1 MKNPSKPK
9 SRSHGFTL
17 IELLV
22 VIAIIAILASMLL
35 PALNQ
40 AKRSAKV
47 ILCANQ
53 ERQIG
58 LALAIYAGSWNSYP
72 SPSGT
77 NTSLL
82 HNTVESYPD
91 NRDIYVEMAG
101 GDKKF
106 YWCPLSQGVSGKD
119 STGGSAP
126 YNEYFYSGSP
136 PYDTYSSVGYA
147 MAVNWAPGT
156 NDWSNTD
163 TPNGTPFRIDDPK
176 AILVSDENSTSSTG
190 VPAWPDVSRHSSAGT
205 NYTYSPFIDTNAL
218 YGDGHVERRRGP
230 LEQWVQ
236 HYLNGVW
243 FSF

>member
-1 MKNPSKPK
+1 MKNARKPK
-9 SRSHGFTL
+9 IHSRGFTL

-35 PALNQ
+35 PSLNL

-47 ILCANQ
+47 ILCSNQ
-53 ERQIG
+53 ERQMG
-58 LALAIYAGSWNSYP
+58 LALAIYSGNYNSYP
-72 SPSGT
+72 PPGGT

-82 HNTVESYPD
+82 HNTVEPYPD
-91 NRDIYVEMAG
+91 TRDIFVEMAG

-106 YWCPLSQGVSGKD
+106 YWCPLSQGVSPED

-126 YNEYFYSGSP
+126 YNEYFYTGSP
-136 PYDTYSSVGYA
+136 PYDTYSNVGYA
-147 MAVNWAPGT
+147 MAFNWVPGT
-156 NDWSNTD
+156 NAWNNTD
-163 TPNGTPFRIDDPK
+163 TPDGTPFRIDDPK
-176 AILVSDENSTSSTG
+176 AILVSDENSSGSTA
-190 VPAWPDVSRHSSAGT
+190 VPAWPDVSRHSGAGT

-236 HYLNGVW
+236 HFINGVW

>member
-1 MKNPSKPK
+1 MQISRKPK

-35 PALNQ
+35 PSLNQ

-53 ERQIG
+53 ERQMG
-58 LALAIYAGSWNSYP
+58 LALAIYAGNWNSYP
-72 SPSGT
+72 PPSGT

-106 YWCPLSQGVSGKD
+106 YWCPLSQAVSAKD

-136 PYDTYSSVGYA
+136 PYDTFSSVGYA
-147 MAVNWAPGT
+147 MAVNWVPGT
-156 NDWSNTD
+156 NGWNNTD
-163 TPNGTPFRIDDPK
+163 TPDGTPFRIDDPR
-176 AILVSDENSTSSTG
+176 AILVSDENSSNSTG
-190 VPAWPDVSRHSSAGT
+190 CT
-205 NYTYSPFIDTNAL
+205 SPNAL
-218 YGDGHVERRRGP
+218 TSHA
-230 LEQWVQ
+230 
-236 HYLNGVW
+236 
-243 FSF
+243 SA